1 MKKLTKP
8 VSYVLVVASLVI
20 VQPAPVIAQHLN
32 DNRGLS
38 AQAGIVSTA
47 LTTAV
52 AAAFAVLDVILPLV
66 GLPPLPPF
74 PIVVTG
80 RSLSHPKIY
89 NLYWDNDWDAHNPPA
104 FSQANIDNFSKN
116 LASSGYFGPAAQYG
130 VGSASFIGSKQSNSV
145 VECPGTPPSG
155 TLTFPANSVLIAP
168 MNPCPCGN
176 YGYPVKEYT
185 SEMPLPR

>member
-66 GLPPLPPF
+66 GLPSPSP
-74 PIVVTG
+74 VSH
-80 RSLSHPKIY
+80 RS
-89 NLYWDNDWDAHNPPA
+89 YWPVLEPSKDLQSVLGQRLGCPQPA
-104 FSQANIDNFSKN
+104 GLQPGKHRQFQQK
-116 LASSGYFGPAAQYG
+116 SGEQRLLRSRGAVRRGLGFVHRIETVELGGGVPWNAAQWHPD
-130 VGSASFIGSKQSNSV
+130 V
-145 VECPGTPPSG
+145 PPSARMG
-155 TLTFPANSVLIAP
+155 D
-168 MNPCPCGN
+168 M
-176 YGYPVKEYT
+176 
-185 SEMPLPR
+185 